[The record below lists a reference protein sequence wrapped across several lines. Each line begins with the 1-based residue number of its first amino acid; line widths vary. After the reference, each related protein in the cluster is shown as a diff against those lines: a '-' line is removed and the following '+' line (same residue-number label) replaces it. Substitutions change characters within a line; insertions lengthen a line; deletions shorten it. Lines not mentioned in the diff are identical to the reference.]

1 MSMVTLDQL
10 APVFPAEKQ
19 AAVTG
24 KIRYRNEP
32 RVSQY
37 SDTRWEYRDEKEKR
51 WKHLGGDAL
60 RVQAQPWLEA
70 RLEAQKPARHAL
82 PVTVEAFIKHLAT
95 LLADPVG

>member
-1 MSMVTLDQL
+1 MSMMTLDEL
-10 APVFPAEKQ
+10 APVFLAEK
-19 AAVTG
+19 AEKVAGRV
-24 KIRYRNEP
+24 RYRNEP
-32 RVSQY
+32 AASRY
-37 SDTRWEYRDEKEKR
+37 SDARWEYWDVSTRR

-70 RLEAQKPARHAL
+70 RLQAQKPARHAL